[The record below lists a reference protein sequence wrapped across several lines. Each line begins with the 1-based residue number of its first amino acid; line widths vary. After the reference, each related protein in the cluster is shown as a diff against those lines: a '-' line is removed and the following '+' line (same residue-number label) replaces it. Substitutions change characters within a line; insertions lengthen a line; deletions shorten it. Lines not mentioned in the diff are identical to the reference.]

1 VKEHE
6 ITRQAREHFQKT
18 INTMSDQLSTVRAS
32 RVSPAIL
39 EPVTVEYEGAK
50 YKLSELA
57 MVVAQDART
66 LIIEP
71 WDVSMIPAIS
81 RSLQK
86 ANVGAN
92 PSDDGKRIKL
102 VFPSLSQER
111 REELARLVDKY
122 LEEARIALR
131 NIRREYIDEVKSKE
145 KKKNFQK
152 MKVGVSR
159 TNYRRHLKSTKNR
172 WSRFVR
178 ENEKNHGR
186 VTFIA
191 KNASV

>member
-1 VKEHE
+1 MKEHE

-39 EPVTVEYEGAK
+39 EPVSVEYAGAK

-57 MVVAQDART
+57 MIVAQDART

-81 RSLQK
+81 RSLHK

-131 NIRREYIDEVKSKE
+131 NIRREYIEEVKAKE
-145 KKKNFQK
+145 KKKELSEDDSRRIQNEIQK
-152 MKVGVSR
+152 AFEE
-159 TNYRRHLKSTKNR
+159 Y
-172 WSRFVR
+172 
-178 ENEKNHGR
+178 EKQMEQICQR
-186 VTFIA
+186 KRKEIMEE
-191 KNASV
+191 

>member
-1 VKEHE
+1 
-6 ITRQAREHFQKT
+6 
-18 INTMSDQLSTVRAS
+18 
-32 RVSPAIL
+32 
-39 EPVTVEYEGAK
+39 
-50 YKLSELA
+50 
-57 MVVAQDART
+57 
-66 LIIEP
+66 
-71 WDVSMIPAIS
+71 MIPAIS

-145 KKKNFQK
+145 KKKELSEDESRRIQNELQK
-152 MKVGVSR
+152 AFEE
-159 TNYRRHLKSTKNR
+159 Y
-172 WSRFVR
+172 
-178 ENEKNHGR
+178 EKQMEQICQR
-186 VTFIA
+186 KRKEIMEE
-191 KNASV
+191 